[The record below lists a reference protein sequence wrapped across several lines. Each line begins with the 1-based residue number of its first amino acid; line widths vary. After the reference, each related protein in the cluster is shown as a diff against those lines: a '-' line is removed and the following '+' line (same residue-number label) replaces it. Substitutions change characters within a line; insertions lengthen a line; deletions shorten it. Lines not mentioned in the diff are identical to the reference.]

1 MTQNN
6 NELLELEQLKATYN
20 KIDERLD
27 GQEIVSDEQ
36 LRQAMC
42 DKFADMRRNL
52 KEGLIWTNLL
62 LIPLFIWHW
71 HIEGELTMVSFILLG
86 VYWLVSLLIKIF
98 FLKKTGKEDFG
109 SYDLKTLTE
118 KESQYNKNI
127 TRTSM
132 AMVVFWLVF
141 IVQWFLTKG
150 KSGAAFLLAML
161 LVLFMGLF
169 IRSVIIRTRFN
180 GQAIDPETG
189 KPRILEVKWLWYT
202 FMGLM
207 AIVIICMLAGLVMG
221 IVRDNNLVAY
231 VGFLNYLPIIISGV
245 TFILSILHM
254 KKTITVSSKLIYALV
269 AIAMVLCAAM
279 VAVSMFTTIGVTYSS
294 GNILSTV
301 CTSCMALSFF
311 KMRKQ

>member
-6 NELLELEQLKATYN
+6 NELLELEELKATYN

-36 LRQAMC
+36 LRQTMC
-42 DKFADMRRNL
+42 NKFADMRRNL

-62 LIPLFIWHW
+62 LIPLFMWHW
-71 HIEGELTMVSFILLG
+71 HTEGELTTLSLILLS
-86 VYWLVSLLIKIF
+86 VYWLVSLLIKLF

-118 KESQYNKNI
+118 KESHYNKNI

-141 IVQWFLTKG
+141 VVQWFLTKG

-161 LVLFMGLF
+161 LVVFMGLF
-169 IRSVIIRTRFN
+169 IRSVIIRTKFN

-189 KPRILEVKWLWYT
+189 KPRILEVKWLWYI
-202 FMGLM
+202 FVGLM
-207 AIVIICMLAGLVMG
+207 AIVIIGMLAGLVMG
-221 IVRDNNLVAY
+221 VVRDNNLAAY
-231 VGFLNYLPIIISGV
+231 VGFLNFFPIIISGV
-245 TFILSILHM
+245 AFILAILHL
-254 KKTITVSSKLIYALV
+254 KKTITVSSKLIYTLV
-269 AIAMVLCAAM
+269 AIALVLCVGM

-301 CTSCMALSFF
+301 CTSCLALSFF
-311 KMRKQ
+311 RMRK

>member
-6 NELLELEQLKATYN
+6 NELLELEELKATYN

-71 HIEGELTMVSFILLG
+71 YTEGELTMFSFILLG
-86 VYWLVSLLIKIF
+86 VYWLVSLIIKVF

-118 KESQYNKNI
+118 KESHYNKNI

-161 LVLFMGLF
+161 LVVFMGLF

-189 KPRILEVKWLWYT
+189 KPNMLKVKWPWYI
-202 FMGLM
+202 FAGLM
-207 AIVIICMLAGLVMG
+207 VIAIIGMLAGSVIS
-221 IVRDNNLVAY
+221 IVQEHNLAAY
-231 VGFLNYLPIIISGV
+231 VGFLNYLPLVISGV
-245 TFILSILHM
+245 TFILSILHL
-254 KKTITVSSKLIYALV
+254 KKTITVSSKLIYTLVTIAL
-269 AIAMVLCAAM
+269 VLCAAM
-279 VAVSMFTTIGVTYSS
+279 VAVSLFTSIGVTYSS

-311 KMRKQ
+311 RMRKQ

>member
-6 NELLELEQLKATYN
+6 NELLELEELKATYN

-36 LRQAMC
+36 LRQTMC
-42 DKFADMRRNL
+42 NKFADMRRNL

-62 LIPLFIWHW
+62 LIPLFMWHW
-71 HIEGELTMVSFILLG
+71 HTEGELTTLSLILLS
-86 VYWLVSLLIKIF
+86 VYWLVSLLIKLF

-118 KESQYNKNI
+118 KESHYNKNI

-141 IVQWFLTKG
+141 VVQWFLTKG

-169 IRSVIIRTRFN
+169 IRSVIIRTKFN

-189 KPRILEVKWLWYT
+189 KPRILEVKWLWYI
-202 FMGLM
+202 FVGLM
-207 AIVIICMLAGLVMG
+207 AIVIIGMLAGLVMG
-221 IVRDNNLVAY
+221 VVRDNNLAAY
-231 VGFLNYLPIIISGV
+231 VGFLNYFPIIISGV
-245 TFILSILHM
+245 AFILAILHL
-254 KKTITVSSKLIYALV
+254 KKTITVSSKLIYTLV
-269 AIAMVLCAAM
+269 AIALVLCVGM

-301 CTSCMALSFF
+301 CTSCLALSFF
-311 KMRKQ
+311 RMRK

>member
-6 NELLELEQLKATYN
+6 NELLELEELKATYN

-36 LRQAMC
+36 LRQTMC
-42 DKFADMRRNL
+42 NKFADMRRNL

-62 LIPLFIWHW
+62 LIPLFMWHW
-71 HIEGELTMVSFILLG
+71 HTEGELTTLSLILLS
-86 VYWLVSLLIKIF
+86 VYWLVSLLIKLF

-118 KESQYNKNI
+118 KESHYNKNI

-141 IVQWFLTKG
+141 VVQWFLTKG

-161 LVLFMGLF
+161 LVVFMGLF
-169 IRSVIIRTRFN
+169 IRSVIIRTKFN
-180 GQAIDPETG
+180 GQAIHPETG

-202 FMGLM
+202 FLGLM
-207 AIVIICMLAGLVMG
+207 AIVIIGMLAGLVMG
-221 IVRDNNLVAY
+221 VVRDNNLAAY
-231 VGFLNYLPIIISGV
+231 VGFLNYFPIIISGV
-245 TFILSILHM
+245 AFILAILHL
-254 KKTITVSSKLIYALV
+254 KKTITVSPKLIYTLV
-269 AIAMVLCAAM
+269 AIALVLCVGM

-301 CTSCMALSFF
+301 CTSCLALSFF
-311 KMRKQ
+311 RMRK

>member
-6 NELLELEQLKATYN
+6 NELLELEELKATYN

-36 LRQAMC
+36 LRQTMC
-42 DKFADMRRNL
+42 NKFADMRRNL

-62 LIPLFIWHW
+62 LIPLFMWHW
-71 HIEGELTMVSFILLG
+71 HTEGELTTLSLILLS
-86 VYWLVSLLIKIF
+86 VYWLVSLLIKLF

-118 KESQYNKNI
+118 KESHYNKNI

-141 IVQWFLTKG
+141 VVQWFLTKG

-169 IRSVIIRTRFN
+169 IRSVIIRTKFN

-202 FMGLM
+202 FLGLM
-207 AIVIICMLAGLVMG
+207 AIVIIGMLAGLVMG
-221 IVRDNNLVAY
+221 VVRDNNLAAY
-231 VGFLNYLPIIISGV
+231 VGFLNYFPIIISGV
-245 TFILSILHM
+245 AFILAILHL
-254 KKTITVSSKLIYALV
+254 KKTITVSSKLIYTLV
-269 AIAMVLCAAM
+269 AIALVLCVGM

-301 CTSCMALSFF
+301 CTSCLALSFF
-311 KMRKQ
+311 RMRK

>member
-6 NELLELEQLKATYN
+6 NELLELEELKATYN

-36 LRQAMC
+36 LRQTMC
-42 DKFADMRRNL
+42 NKFADMRRNL

-62 LIPLFIWHW
+62 LIPLFMWHW
-71 HIEGELTMVSFILLG
+71 HTEGELTTLSLILLS
-86 VYWLVSLLIKIF
+86 VYWLVSLLIKLF

-118 KESQYNKNI
+118 KESHYNKNI

-141 IVQWFLTKG
+141 VVQWFLTKG

-161 LVLFMGLF
+161 LVVFMGLF
-169 IRSVIIRTRFN
+169 IRSVIIRTKFN

-189 KPRILEVKWLWYT
+189 KPRILEVKWLWYI
-202 FMGLM
+202 FVGLM
-207 AIVIICMLAGLVMG
+207 AIVIIGMLAGLVMG
-221 IVRDNNLVAY
+221 VVRDNNLAAY
-231 VGFLNYLPIIISGV
+231 VGFLNYFPIIISGV
-245 TFILSILHM
+245 AFILAILHL
-254 KKTITVSSKLIYALV
+254 KKTITVSSKLIYTLV
-269 AIAMVLCAAM
+269 AIALVLCVGM

-301 CTSCMALSFF
+301 CTSCLALSFF
-311 KMRKQ
+311 RMRK

>member
-6 NELLELEQLKATYN
+6 NELLELEELKATYN

-27 GQEIVSDEQ
+27 GQEIISDEQ
-36 LRQAMC
+36 LRQTMC
-42 DKFADMRRNL
+42 NKFADMRRNL

-62 LIPLFIWHW
+62 LIPLFMWHW
-71 HIEGELTMVSFILLG
+71 HTEGELTTLSLILLS
-86 VYWLVSLLIKIF
+86 VYWLVSLLIKLF

-118 KESQYNKNI
+118 KESHYNKNI

-141 IVQWFLTKG
+141 VVQWFLTKG
-150 KSGAAFLLAML
+150 KNGAAFLLAML
-161 LVLFMGLF
+161 LVVFMGLF
-169 IRSVIIRTRFN
+169 IRSVIIRTKFN

-189 KPRILEVKWLWYT
+189 KPRILEVKWLWYI
-202 FMGLM
+202 FVGLM
-207 AIVIICMLAGLVMG
+207 AIVIIGMLAGLVMG
-221 IVRDNNLVAY
+221 VVRDNNLAAY
-231 VGFLNYLPIIISGV
+231 VGFLNYFPIIISGV
-245 TFILSILHM
+245 ALILAILHL
-254 KKTITVSSKLIYALV
+254 KKTITVSSKLIYTLV
-269 AIAMVLCAAM
+269 AIALVLCVGM

-301 CTSCMALSFF
+301 CTSCLALSFF
-311 KMRKQ
+311 RMRK

>member
-6 NELLELEQLKATYN
+6 NELLELEELKATYN

-36 LRQAMC
+36 LRQTMC
-42 DKFADMRRNL
+42 NKFADMRRNL

-62 LIPLFIWHW
+62 LIPLFMWHW
-71 HIEGELTMVSFILLG
+71 HTEGELTTLSLILLS
-86 VYWLVSLLIKIF
+86 VYWLVSLLIKLF

-118 KESQYNKNI
+118 KESHYNKNI

-141 IVQWFLTKG
+141 VVQWFLTKG
-150 KSGAAFLLAML
+150 KNGAAFLLAML
-161 LVLFMGLF
+161 LVVFMGLF
-169 IRSVIIRTRFN
+169 IRSVIIRTKFN

-189 KPRILEVKWLWYT
+189 KPRILEVKWLWYI
-202 FMGLM
+202 FVGLM
-207 AIVIICMLAGLVMG
+207 AIVIIGMLAGLVMG
-221 IVRDNNLVAY
+221 VVRDNNLAAY
-231 VGFLNYLPIIISGV
+231 VGFLNYFPIIISGV
-245 TFILSILHM
+245 AFILAILHL
-254 KKTITVSSKLIYALV
+254 KKTITVSSKLIYTLV
-269 AIAMVLCAAM
+269 AIALVLCVGM

-301 CTSCMALSFF
+301 CTSCLALSFF
-311 KMRKQ
+311 RMRK